1 MARTLGIVERAAG
14 RGRTRGVALAVDA
27 ARRGP
32 GTPVP
37 RTVVVGLLEAPRSD
51 SVDTCPIDGAAMD
64 AGMMLAR
71 SFRCGCEG
79 HHFPRA
85 DDGSN
90 VAEERLLGMV
100 EALEDPLLVL
110 GCRSRP
116 VAGGAIL
123 PGRTTRGV
131 VSSLVGPL
139 WIQRGTWRPPDRI
152 VAALSEFHRD
162 RRVFDLALDLALTLG
177 ARLDV
182 VHCRETAG
190 VRPDSI
196 TRADLD
202 LLCDVARERYEQE
215 SRPASDVGLLELAGP
230 ARVALAP
237 HLEAADVSVLGRGCR
252 LGVGHV
258 LHDQLLFRAGPLVIV
273 P

>member
-1 MARTLGIVERAAG
+1 MARTLGIVERAPERERA
-14 RGRTRGVALAVDA
+14 RRVEPAVDV
-27 ARRGP
+27 ARKGP
-32 GTPVP
+32 RTPVP

-51 SVDTCPIDGAAMD
+51 SVDTCPVDGAAMD
-64 AGMMLAR
+64 VGMMLAR

-85 DDGSN
+85 EDGSN
-90 VAEERLLGMV
+90 VAEERLLEM
-100 EALEDPLLVL
+100 LQSLQDPLLVL
-110 GCRSRP
+110 GCRARP

-131 VSSLVGPL
+131 LASPVCPL
-139 WIQRGTWRPPDRI
+139 WIQRGPWRPPER
-152 VAALSEFHRD
+152 VVVALSEFHRD
-162 RRVFDLALDLALTLG
+162 RRVFDLALDLALPLG
-177 ARLDV
+177 ARLDI

-190 VRPDSI
+190 PRPDSI

-202 LLCDVARERYEQE
+202 LLVDVARERYERE
-215 SRPASDVGLLELAGP
+215 SRSGSDVGLLELAGP

-252 LGVGHV
+252 RGVGHV
-258 LHDQLLFRAGPLVIV
+258 LHDQLLFRAGPLVVV